1 MKNKFSERLKELR
14 KGLYMTQDDVANIV
28 GLSKSSINMYERG
41 EREPSIETLCK
52 LSELFGVSIDYLLD
66 NNNSAE
72 QWKHLYYEADNARHE
87 AWHKGYETCLKDK
100 IVIIN
105 NDNYVSTKK
114 RVLIDR
120 LYKQRDSIA
129 KNEFNRIKIYILK
142 FLFNEIV

>member
-87 AWHKGYETCLKDK
+87 AWHKGYETCLKDMAYENK
-100 IVIIN
+100 LEGKVKA
-105 NDNYVSTKK
+105 TT
-114 RVLIDR
+114 VLFVFSMAC
-120 LYKQRDSIA
+120 LVGA
-129 KNEFNRIKIYILK
+129 ILRA
-142 FLFNEIV
+142 FLK